1 MPIAPGR
8 ICLLADDVI
17 NQIAAGEIIERPA
30 SVVKELIEN
39 SLDAGA
45 KRIEVEIEGGGI
57 RLIRVR
63 DDGCGIAPEDLAL
76 ALRRHATSKLQ
87 RAEDLYAITSL
98 GFRGE
103 ALPSIGAVSRLTLAS
118 RTAGSDI
125 GWALE
130 MEGAARSC
138 DPRPTAHPPGTSVT
152 VRDLMFN
159 TPARRKFLRRERTE
173 FLHVQE
179 LLKRIAMSRS
189 AVAFRFLNNG
199 RAVLN
204 LRSTEP
210 QSESRVQELAGDR
223 FTGCAA
229 SFDLTSDGIR
239 AWGWAALPQ
248 AGDPSIQY
256 LYVNGRILRDRTVN
270 HAIRRAYEDTQPP
283 GVEPAFIVFLEMEA
297 GAVDVNVHPAKYEVR
312 FGQARLIHDFVY
324 SAVKRAL
331 TGTASERS
339 RLRDSAAHRLAL
351 APRVNQ
357 ARPTYVQAQSPEAGP
372 DSLGGP
378 LGRAIALLR
387 QRYLLAENALG
398 LVVVDAE
405 GALRRLIASRIRS
418 ARPGHPVCSQ
428 SLLLPQP
435 VSVSPAEAERVLGHT
450 RLLKRLGLEIDRG
463 GPRTII
469 VRRIP
474 ALLRG
479 CDGEQLIRDIAAILA
494 KPDDPEAALERALCD
509 TLATHGATLALAS
522 RTLGHWDGLLREI
535 ESLGLGHP
543 GAARGLWRQLTG
555 EELSSLIA
563 GGLRQPDEH
572 PVE

>member
-8 ICLLADDVI
+8 IRLLADDLI

-45 KRIEVEIEGGGI
+45 TRIEVEIEGGGI

-87 RAEDLYAITSL
+87 CAEDLYAITSL

-130 MEGAARSC
+130 MEGAARPC
-138 DPRPTAHPPGTSVT
+138 DPRPAAHPPGTSVT

-179 LLKRIAMSRS
+179 LLKRIAISRC
-189 AVAFRFLNNG
+189 AVAFRMLNNG

-210 QSESRVQELAGDR
+210 QSESRVQELAGDHFMTR
-223 FTGCAA
+223 AA
-229 SFDLTSDGIR
+229 FFDLTSDGIR
-239 AWGWAALPQ
+239 CWGWAALPP
-248 AGDPSIQY
+248 AGDIQY
-256 LYVNGRILRDRTVN
+256 LFVNGRILRDRTVN
-270 HAIRRAYEDTQPP
+270 HAIRRAYEDTQPA
-283 GVEPAFIVFLEMEA
+283 GTEPAFIVFLEMDA

-312 FGQARLIHDFVY
+312 FGQSRLIHDFVY
-324 SAVKRAL
+324 SAVKHAL
-331 TGTASERS
+331 TGPGGDRS
-339 RLRDSAAHRLAL
+339 HLGDSAAHRLAL
-351 APRVNQ
+351 APCVNQ
-357 ARPTYVQAQSPEAGP
+357 ARPTYVQVQNSGVGP
-372 DSLGGP
+372 DFLGAP
-378 LGRAIALLR
+378 LGRAIALLSS
-387 QRYLLAENALG
+387 RYLLAENALG

-405 GALRRLIASRIRS
+405 GALRRLIAERIRS
-418 ARPGHPVCSQ
+418 GRPGSPVCSQ
-428 SLLLPQP
+428 PLLIPQP
-435 VSVSPAEAERVLGHT
+435 VSVSPAEAERILGHT
-450 RLLKRLGLEIDRG
+450 RLLKRMGLELDRG
-463 GPRTII
+463 GPHTII

-479 CDGEQLIRDIAAILA
+479 CDGERLIRDVVAVLD
-494 KPDDPEAALERALCD
+494 KPGDPEGVLERALCA
-509 TLATHGATLALAS
+509 TLATHGAALALAS
-522 RTLGHWDGLLREI
+522 RTLCHWDGWLREI

-543 GAARGLWRQLTG
+543 SAARGLWRQLTSK
-555 EELSSLIA
+555 ELSSLIA

-572 PVE
+572 PGE

>member
-8 ICLLADDVI
+8 IRLLADDLI

-118 RTAGSDI
+118 RAAGSDL

-130 MEGAARSC
+130 MDGAASPS

-173 FLHVQE
+173 FLHLHE
-179 LLKRIAMSRS
+179 LLKRIAISRRD
-189 AVAFRFLNNG
+189 VAFRLLNNG

-210 QSESRVQELAGDR
+210 QSESRVQELAGDPFMR
-223 FTGCAA
+223 RAA

-248 AGDPSIQY
+248 AGDIQY

-283 GVEPAFIVFLEMEA
+283 GAEPAFIVFLEMEA

-312 FGQARLIHDFVY
+312 FGQSRLIHDFVY
-324 SAVKRAL
+324 SAVKHAL
-331 TGTASERS
+331 TGPGSERS
-339 RLRDSAAHRLAL
+339 RLSDSAAHRLA
-351 APRVNQ
+351 PPPCVKQ
-357 ARPTYVQAQSPEAGP
+357 ARPTYAQAPSPKAGP
-372 DSLGGP
+372 DFLGPP
-378 LGRAIALLR
+378 LGRAIALLS
-387 QRYLLAENALG
+387 QRYLIAENALG

-405 GALRRLIASRIRS
+405 GALRRMIGSRIRS
-418 ARPGHPVCSQ
+418 ARHGDPFCSQ
-428 SLLLPQP
+428 PLLIPQP

-450 RLLKRLGLEIDRG
+450 RLLERLGLEVDRG

-479 CDGEQLIRDIAAILA
+479 CDGERLIRDIAAVLA
-494 KPDDPEAALERALCD
+494 KPGDPEAALERSLCD

-522 RTLGHWDGLLREI
+522 RTLGHWDGWLREL
-535 ESLGLGHP
+535 ERLGLGQP

>member
-1 MPIAPGR
+1 M
-8 ICLLADDVI
+8 ADDVI

-118 RTAGSDI
+118 RTTGSDI

-283 GVEPAFIVFLEMEA
+283 GAELAFIVFLEMEA

-339 RLRDSAAHRLAL
+339 RLRDNAAHKL
-351 APRVNQ
+351 APPPGVNQ

-372 DSLGGP
+372 DSLGAP
-378 LGRAIALLR
+378 LGHVIALLK

-398 LVVVDAE
+398 LVVIDAE

-428 SLLLPQP
+428 PLLLPQP
-435 VSVSPAEAERVLGHT
+435 VSVSPVEAERVLGHT
-450 RLLKRLGLEIDRG
+450 RLLQRLGLEIDRG

-479 CDGEQLIRDIAAILA
+479 CDGERLIRDIAAVLA

-535 ESLGLGHP
+535 ENLGLGHP
-543 GAARGLWRQLTG
+543 GAAHGLWRQLTG

-563 GGLRQPDEH
+563 GGLRQPDAH
-572 PVE
+572 RVE

>member
-1 MPIAPGR
+1 M
-8 ICLLADDVI
+8 ADDLI

-76 ALRRHATSKLQ
+76 RRHATSKLQ

-118 RTAGSDI
+118 RAPGSDI

-130 MEGAARSC
+130 MEGALDPS

-173 FLHVQE
+173 YLHVQE
-179 LLKRIAMSRS
+179 LLKRIAISRGV
-189 AVAFRFLNNG
+189 VAFRLLNNG

-204 LRSTEP
+204 LRSIGP
-210 QSESRVQELAGDR
+210 QSEPRVQELAGDHFMR
-223 FTGCAA
+223 RAA
-229 SFDLTSDGIR
+229 SFDLASDGIR

-256 LYVNGRILRDRTVN
+256 LYVNGRIVRDRTVN

-283 GVEPAFIVFLEMEA
+283 GAEPAFIVFLEMEA

-312 FGQARLIHDFVY
+312 FGQSRLIHDFVY
-324 SAVKRAL
+324 CAVKHAL
-331 TGTASERS
+331 TGPGSERF
-339 RLRDSAAHRLAL
+339 RLSDSVAHRLVL
-351 APRVNQ
+351 PPGTQVNQ
-357 ARPTYVQAQSPEAGP
+357 ARPTYVQAQGPEAGT
-372 DSLGGP
+372 DFLGAP
-378 LGRAIALLR
+378 LGRAIALLCS
-387 QRYLLAENALG
+387 RYLLAENALG

-405 GALRRLIASRIRS
+405 SALRRLIASRIRS
-418 ARPGHPVCSQ
+418 APPDHPVCSQ
-428 SLLLPQP
+428 PLLIPQA
-435 VSVSPAEAERVLGHT
+435 VSVSPAEAERILGYAP
-450 RLLKRLGLEIDRG
+450 LLERLGLEVDRG

-469 VRRIP
+469 VRCIP

-479 CDGEQLIRDIAAILA
+479 CDGERLVRDIAAVLA
-494 KPDDPEAALERALCD
+494 KPGNAEEALERALCD

-522 RTLGHWDGLLREI
+522 RTLGHWDGWLREI

-563 GGLRQPDEH
+563 GGLRQSDEH
-572 PVE
+572 PIE

>member
-8 ICLLADDVI
+8 IRLLADDLI

-30 SVVKELIEN
+30 SVVKELVEN

-45 KRIEVEIEGGGI
+45 KRIEVEIEGGGV

-87 RAEDLYAITSL
+87 SVEDLYAITSL

-118 RTAGSDI
+118 RTAGSDL

-130 MEGAARSC
+130 MEGAAHLS
-138 DPRPTAHPPGTSVT
+138 DARPTAHPHGTSVI

-173 FLHVQE
+173 FLHLHE
-179 LLKRIAMSRS
+179 LLKRIAISRRD
-189 AVAFRFLNNG
+189 VAFRLLNNG
-199 RAVLN
+199 RTVLN
-204 LRSTEP
+204 LRAAEA
-210 QSESRVQELAGDR
+210 QGEARVQELAGDR
-223 FTGCAA
+223 FMRRAA
-229 SFDLTSDGIR
+229 AFDLASNGLR

-248 AGDPSIQY
+248 AGDIQY

-283 GVEPAFIVFLEMEA
+283 GAEPAFIVFLEMEA

-312 FGQARLIHDFVY
+312 FGQPRLIHDFVY
-324 SAVKRAL
+324 SAVKDAL
-331 TGTASERS
+331 TGPGSERS
-339 RLRDSAAHRLAL
+339 RLSDSAAHGLEPT
-351 APRVNQ
+351 PRVNQ
-357 ARPTYVQAQSPEAGP
+357 TRLTYAQARSPKAGP
-372 DSLGGP
+372 DPLGAP

-405 GALRRLIASRIRS
+405 SALRRLIASRIRS
-418 ARPGHPVCSQ
+418 APPCDPVCSQ
-428 SLLLPQP
+428 PLLIPQP
-435 VSVSPAEAERVLGHT
+435 VSVSPAEAERVLGHM
-450 RLLKRLGLEIDRG
+450 RILERLGLELDRG
-463 GPRTII
+463 GPHTII
-469 VRRIP
+469 LRRIP

-479 CDGEQLIRDIAAILA
+479 CDGERLIRDVAGVLS
-494 KPDDPEAALERALCD
+494 KPGGPEAALEQALCEI
-509 TLATHGATLALAS
+509 LAKHGAILALAS
-522 RTLGHWDGLLREI
+522 RTLDRWDGLLREV

-543 GAARGLWRQLTG
+543 GAARGLWRQLSV
-555 EELSSLIA
+555 EDLSSLIS
-563 GGLRQPDEH
+563 GGLRQPEQR

>member
-1 MPIAPGR
+1 MPIVPGR
-8 ICLLADDVI
+8 IRLLADDVI

-45 KRIEVEIEGGGI
+45 TRIEVEIEGGGI

-63 DDGCGIAPEDLAL
+63 DDGCGIAPEDLVL

-87 RAEDLYAITSL
+87 SAEDLYAITSL

-130 MEGAARSC
+130 LEGAARPS
-138 DPRPTAHPPGTSVT
+138 DPCPTAHPPGTSVT

-173 FLHVQE
+173 FLHIQE
-179 LLKRIAMSRS
+179 LLKRIAISRC
-189 AVAFRFLNNG
+189 AVAFRLLNNG

-210 QSESRVQELAGDR
+210 QSESRVQELAGHHFMGR
-223 FTGCAA
+223 AA
-229 SFDLTSDGIR
+229 FFDLTSDGIR

-248 AGDPSIQY
+248 AGDIQY

-270 HAIRRAYEDTQPP
+270 HAIRRAYEDTQAP
-283 GVEPAFIVFLEMEA
+283 GAEPAFIVFLEMEA

-312 FGQARLIHDFVY
+312 FGESRLIHDFVY
-324 SAVKRAL
+324 SAVKHAL

-339 RLRDSAAHRLAL
+339 RLSDSAAHRLAL
-351 APRVNQ
+351 APGVNQ
-357 ARPTYVQAQSPEAGP
+357 PRPTYVQAQSPEAGP
-372 DSLGGP
+372 DFLGAP
-378 LGRAIALLR
+378 LGRAIALVR

-428 SLLLPQP
+428 PLLIPQP

-450 RLLKRLGLEIDRG
+450 RLLERLGLEVDRG

-479 CDGEQLIRDIAAILA
+479 CDGERLIRDVAAVLA
-494 KPDDPEAALERALCD
+494 KPGDPEAAHERALCD
-509 TLATHGATLALAS
+509 TLAMHGATLALAS

-572 PVE
+572 AVE